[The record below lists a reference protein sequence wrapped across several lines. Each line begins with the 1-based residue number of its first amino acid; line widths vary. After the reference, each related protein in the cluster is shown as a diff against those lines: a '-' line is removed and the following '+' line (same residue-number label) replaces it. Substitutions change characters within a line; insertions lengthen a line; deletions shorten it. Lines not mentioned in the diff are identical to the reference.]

1 MSKSEII
8 NKIYY
13 DPAGHGSMKTTYEDA
28 KQKDKSISYV
38 DVKKWFDTNISRKT
52 QLKGY
57 NSFIASE
64 PKEEYQMDLFFMNYL
79 KDPEFNI
86 GLLMVD
92 IFSKFVSI
100 IPMKANNAPSILEA
114 MKEAIIKMGGK
125 PQTLYT
131 DDEGGL
137 NTPLIQ
143 KYLKDQDIRH
153 LVTRSHAA
161 VAERTI
167 RTVKAMIDKRLESAK
182 HRENQNKRWVD
193 VLYPVLLTYN
203 QKNKHS
209 ATKMTPKE
217 AMKPS
222 NTLQVKANL
231 EMQRKHTRI
240 YPDVNVGD
248 YVKVYNKKE
257 KYDKERIPVWT
268 KDKFKVESINES
280 MGQNFYKVEGRPR
293 QLMRSEILLVN

>member
-1 MSKSEII
+1 MDKII
-8 NKIYY
+8 DKIYH
-13 DPAGHGSMKTTYEDA
+13 DPAGHGSMRTTYEDA
-28 KQKDKSISYV
+28 KKKDKSITYV
-38 DVKKWFDTNISRKT
+38 DIQAWFKKNIERKT

-92 IFSKFVSI
+92 IFTKYVSI
-100 IPMKANNAPSILEA
+100 IPMNANNAPSILDA
-114 MKEAIIKMGGK
+114 MKESIIQMGGK

-143 KYLKDQDIRH
+143 KYLKDNDIRH
-153 LVTRSHAA
+153 IVTRSHAA

-167 RTVKAMIDKRLESAK
+167 RTVKAMIDKRIESAK
-182 HRENQNKRWVD
+182 KRDNQNKRWID
-193 VLYPVLLTYN
+193 VLYPALLTYN
-203 QKNKHS
+203 VKNKHS
-209 ATKMTPKE
+209 ATNMTPKD
-217 AMKPS
+217 AMIPA
-222 NTLQVKANL
+222 NQLQVKANL
-231 EMQRKHTRI
+231 EMKRKHTRI
-240 YPDVNVGD
+240 YPDINVGD
-248 YVKVYNKKE
+248 YVKVYNKKD
-257 KYDKERIPVWT
+257 KYDKERIPVWSR
-268 KDKFKVESINES
+268 DKFKVESINDS

-293 QLMRSEILLVN
+293 PLMRFEILLVN